1 MKEKRILVID
11 DESETRNLLKTII
24 SHAGA
29 EVYTASDGSEGLS
42 QIYKHKPDLIILDI
56 LMPKMDGWQTLQLI
70 RQVSTTPVI
79 VLTALSE
86 DVENVTRGLDN
97 GAIDYI
103 SKPFNSK
110 ILISRIRAALRQVE
124 EAAKQKIQ
132 SIYHDNHLTIDLFKQ
147 KIFVGNRPVKL
158 TNIEKKL
165 LAFLFLNEGRVLTT
179 DQILENVWGVDSP
192 NLESSVHVYMS
203 RLRKKIEKNPGC
215 PQYLHTEHGVGYR
228 GVFSGDV

>member
-29 EVYTASDGSEGLS
+29 EVITASDGTEGLG

-56 LMPKMDGWQTLQLI
+56 MMPKMNGWQTLQII
-70 RQVSTTPVI
+70 RQVCATPI
-79 VLTALSE
+79 FVLTALSE
-86 DVENVTRGLDN
+86 DVENITRALDN
-97 GAIDYI
+97 GAIDYV

-110 ILISRIRAALRQVE
+110 ILISRIRAVLRQVE
-124 EAAKQKIQ
+124 EAAKQKTQ
-132 SIYHDNHLTIDLFKQ
+132 SIYYDDYLTIDLFKQ
-147 KIFVGNRPVKL
+147 EIFVGNQPVKL
-158 TNIEKKL
+158 TKIEQKL
-165 LAFLFLNEGRVLTT
+165 FAFLFLNKGRVLTT
-179 DQILENVWGVDSP
+179 DQILENVWGVDTP

-228 GVFSGDV
+228 GVFSGDM